1 MTSIFTVLGFIKDQ
15 FNKKNLSR
23 TLMIAMAIM
32 AIFMYRGCNKNA
44 DLQAE
49 LEHKELVAA
58 NNYEAL
64 TGEVKQLKTKNGELE
79 YSKTIL
85 YTDAEQLEKL
95 NSNLAKELKK
105 EKGNVKVITDV
116 KTEIKLIPVT
126 VPNTVNDY
134 GNGKYGLKFAT
145 TYRDSGLY
153 SEIEG
158 ISEFHL
164 NNNQI
169 FPDSTS
175 ITKNILKIDVIY
187 GMRERDDKIEIF
199 ARSASPYVAFN
210 EIQGAY
216 ITSKGNSILPDDGPK
231 TKPVKWL
238 LGPQIG
244 YNFNWPAQRSNIQVL
259 ANLQRRAG
267 RFTLGFQT
275 GIVRG
280 LENQQTDLRLGI
292 RFQYNLFQW

>member
-1 MTSIFTVLGFIKDQ
+1 MIPIFTVLNFIKDQ

-23 TLMIAMAIM
+23 TLMIAIAIM
-32 AIFMYRGCNKNA
+32 GLFMYKGCNENA

-85 YTDAEQLEKL
+85 YTDAEELEKL

-116 KTEIKLIPVT
+116 QTEIKLIPVT
-126 VPNTVNDY
+126 VPNEVKEY
-134 GNGKYGLKFAT
+134 GNDKYGLAFT
-145 TYRDSGLY
+145 STYRDSGLY
-153 SEIEG
+153 SQIEG
-158 ISEFHL
+158 ISGFHID
-164 NNNQI
+164 NNKI
-169 FPDSTS
+169 IPDSTS
-175 ITKNILKIDVIY
+175 ITKNILKVDVIY

-199 ARSASPYVAFN
+199 ARSASPYVSFN

-216 ITSKGNSILPDDGPK
+216 ITTKGNSILPND
-231 TKPVKWL
+231 KPTPRVYNWA
-238 LGPQIG
+238 LGPQFG
-244 YNFNWPAQRSNIQVL
+244 YTYVHSTGMQNVQFL
-259 ANLQRRAG
+259 ANLQYRAS
-267 RFTLGFQT
+267 RFTYGLQAGTAYSLGADSP
-275 GIVRG
+275 
-280 LENQQTDLRLGI
+280 DLRIGFRI
-292 RFQYNLFQW
+292 QYNLFRW